1 MSNLLDNFKYLTDRL
16 FLGEDHK
23 AIEAAFK
30 SKSPE
35 ALQQIFR
42 NHVLDLNGISD
53 PAEIALRRHMDN
65 WLNEVSLFYLSWLS
79 GYSMN
84 PVDTDPGNRILAIL
98 GHASLR
104 PYYESYYKQA
114 LPCLFCL
121 HLEGSEVT
129 QQLSPGAFEYFASLY
144 ERFRND
150 RELACFLE
158 FLDGYWYGK
167 PPAIVN
173 IDSVIRAFE
182 NPERVVEAAF
192 RSTSQLTQLDSGII
206 GLLHFATF
214 CTSLYEF
221 LERCK
226 DFPLLQS
233 AFWFFYAYWFRE
245 YKKDVKALSIQA
257 IQNATQNSNDAGA
270 QALASV
276 SENDLNNIMTALT
289 GNKYATAL
297 IENFPATDIGIASFD
312 LNEKATL
319 KSDLASRFADYN
331 KPRTN

>member
-1 MSNLLDNFKYLTDRL
+1 MSNLFDNFKYLTDRL
-16 FLGEDHK
+16 FLGEDHM

-30 SKSPE
+30 SKSSE
-35 ALQQIFR
+35 ELKQLFR
-42 NHVLDLNGISD
+42 NHETDPIGITG
-53 PAEIALRRHMDN
+53 PAEIALRRNMDN
-65 WLNEVSLFYLSWLS
+65 WLNELSLFYLSWLS

-84 PVDTDPGNRILAIL
+84 PVDTDPGNRIFAIL

-121 HLEGSEVT
+121 HLEGNEVT
-129 QQLSPGAFEYFASLY
+129 QQISPGAFEYFANLY

-158 FLDGYWYGK
+158 FLDGYGYGK
-167 PPAIVN
+167 PPSIIN
-173 IDSVIRAFE
+173 INSVIHAFE
-182 NPERVVEAAF
+182 NPDRVVEAAF
-192 RSTSQLTQLDSGII
+192 RPTSQLTPLDSGII

-245 YKKDVKALSIQA
+245 YKKDVKNLSIQA
-257 IQNATQNSNDAGA
+257 IQNAALNSKDTGA
-270 QALASV
+270 QALASE
-276 SENDLNNIMTALT
+276 SQDRLSRIMTALT
-289 GNKYATAL
+289 GNNYTTVL
-297 IENFPATDIGIASFD
+297 IENFPATDIGITSFE
-312 LNEKATL
+312 LTGKAPA
-319 KSDLASRFADYN
+319 KPGLASRFAAYN
-331 KPRTN
+331 KPRTD